1 MKIRKSMTNTGKE
14 IPGMFEMSA
23 GGSTRGITAKF
34 DNHPDLKGG
43 QKSNFP
49 DFLQQKIIQNAKKG

>member
-1 MKIRKSMTNTGKE
+1 MTNTGKE